1 MAISRDIVALQ
12 YLGAAFARPLST
24 ASSPSREIH
33 HDVPIRSLSWRT
45 RVNSS
50 IIATTSHSTLFPRY
64 YSSPPISLEA
74 KVMGRDSQHQQPQ
87 EKQGK
92 IIQGGRRNKDFDSPS
107 SQLPAPVSS
116 RTRRQRP
123 LQQQQQ
129 QHQGKQSGKIIQGGK
144 WNKDYGHAYAQIGGP
159 IDESTCDLSV
169 IQIHKLI
176 RDRIQCR
183 REHEF
188 QKADDIREELRRC
201 GVLVNDAAKAWRADG
216 IFWFPSMVHVPKM
229 SECSTIDEAIQNIY
243 VNIENANPRD
253 IAAFWTVVPKLLY
266 HHQRSGRQQF
276 LPQLEFV
283 FDKTLRG
290 IEKYG
295 RRDLTQT
302 ALSIAKIWKSTGRG
316 ARGSYHQ
323 FLRDTIKEKRFDIF
337 QTIADAAIPNLDEFE
352 PRYLSNLAYAYAL
365 VECMPRVRDGTTIFG
380 HLARKSIPSL
390 DKFNAQDLSNIVWA
404 FAKAGT
410 SHSLL
415 FVEVASRIL
424 IDDDDDD
431 NNNNNDN
438 GLPSFKPQEISN
450 TMWAYAKAEESH
462 PRLFDAVA
470 RHIVSHDDLHAFDPQ
485 CISNTVWAF
494 AKAKLPHYPLFR
506 KVANHIDSLENLV
519 AFEPQHL
526 SNIVWAYARVKISQ
540 PYLFGKIADHIVSLP
555 NLEDFTEQDMQN
567 IGRAFQKARVSHRSL
582 YAKLIEAGCVI
593 HTTERKRVSSPL
605 QDDASLKEW
614 WRE

>member
-1 MAISRDIVALQ
+1 MGKRD
-12 YLGAAFARPLST
+12 
-24 ASSPSREIH
+24 
-33 HDVPIRSLSWRT
+33 
-45 RVNSS
+45 
-50 IIATTSHSTLFPRY
+50 
-64 YSSPPISLEA
+64 
-74 KVMGRDSQHQQPQ
+74 RDSRQQQ

-92 IIQGGRRNKDFDSPS
+92 IIRGGRPNKDFGSPPS
-107 SQLPAPVSS
+107 PLPAPDSS
-116 RTRRQRP
+116 RARKQRP
-123 LQQQQQ
+123 VQRQQQRQQ
-129 QHQGKQSGKIIQGGK
+129 QGKHGKIIQGGK
-144 WNKDYGHAYAQIGGP
+144 WNDDYGHAYARIGGP
-159 IDESTCDLSV
+159 IDESICDLSIV
-169 IQIHKLI
+169 QIHEMI
-176 RDRIQCR
+176 RERIQCR
-183 REHEF
+183 REHKF
-188 QKADDIREELRRC
+188 QKADDIREELRRA

-229 SECSTIDEAIQNIY
+229 SECQTIDEAIQKIY

-266 HHQRSGRQQF
+266 DHQRSGRQDF
-276 LPQLEFV
+276 LPQLEYV
-283 FDKTLRG
+283 FDKTLGG

-323 FLRDTIKEKRFDIF
+323 FLRDTIKDKRFDMF
-337 QTIADAAIPNLDEFE
+337 QTVADAAAPNLAEFE

-365 VECMPRVRDGTTIFG
+365 VECMPRVRDGSTIFG
-380 HLARKSIPSL
+380 HLAGKTIPSL
-390 DKFNAQDLSNIVWA
+390 DKFNAQDMSNTVWA

-424 IDDDDDD
+424 IDDD
-431 NNNNNDN
+431 NDIN
-438 GLPSFKPQEISN
+438 GIRSFKPQELSN

-470 RHIVSHDDLHAFDPQ
+470 RHIISHDDLHAFDPQ
-485 CISNTVWAF
+485 CVSNTVWAF
-494 AKAKLPHYPLFR
+494 AKASVPHYPLFR
-506 KVANHIDSLENLV
+506 KVANHIDSLDDLV

-540 PYLFGKIADHIVSLP
+540 PYLFGKVADHIASLP
-555 NLEDFTEQDMQN
+555 NLEEFTEQDMQN
-567 IGRAFQKARVSHRSL
+567 IGRAFEKARVSHPRL
-582 YAKLIEAGCVI
+582 YAKLVEAGGVI
-593 HTTERKRVSSPL
+593 HTTDRKRVSSPL
-605 QDDASLKEW
+605 QDHASLREW